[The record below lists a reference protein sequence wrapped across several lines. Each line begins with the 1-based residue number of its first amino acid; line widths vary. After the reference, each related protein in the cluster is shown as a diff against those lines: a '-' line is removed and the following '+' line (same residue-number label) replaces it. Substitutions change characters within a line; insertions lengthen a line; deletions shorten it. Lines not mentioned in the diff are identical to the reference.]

1 MRHTRLFA
9 KILSGIIIMLC
20 QPVLA
25 QEKQAVFQSSLE
37 VYQAFEKP
45 FIMLVRI
52 QERTQQRKYLERNN
66 LTERLAKFD
75 LKQKNLIQEITS
87 ALQIFTSKVGYFYAK
102 DNNQVL
108 AGDYSTV
115 MGLDSDNFEG
125 FQVFIVDPYS
135 RPTAWSSEISALSIY
150 DRYGNDLPDPFPDYV
165 LKRTGSIFFVRT
177 YEDMAKVLK
186 RRMDNGAT
194 RLKF

>member
-9 KILSGIIIMLC
+9 KILSGIILIFI
-20 QPVLA
+20 QTVQA
-25 QEKQAVFQSSLE
+25 QDKEPVFQTSME
-37 VYQAFEKP
+37 VHQAFNKP

-52 QERTQQRKYLERNN
+52 QERTQQRQYLVRNKLN
-66 LTERLAKFD
+66 DRLAKFD
-75 LKQKNLIQEITS
+75 QEQKMLLQEITS

-102 DNNQVL
+102 DNQQIL
-108 AGDYSTV
+108 SGDYSTV

-125 FQVFIVDPYS
+125 FHVFIVDPYS

-165 LKRTGSIFFVRT
+165 LKRSGSIFFVRT
-177 YEDMAKVLK
+177 YEDMVRVLK
-186 RRMDNGAT
+186 KRMDNAAT

>member
-25 QEKQAVFQSSLE
+25 QEKQVVFQSSLE

-66 LTERLAKFD
+66 LTERLVKFD
-75 LKQKNLIQEITS
+75 LQQKNLIQEITS

-125 FQVFIVDPYS
+125 FHVFIVDPYS

-150 DRYGNDLPDPFPDYV
+150 DRYGNDLPDPF
-165 LKRTGSIFFVRT
+165 
-177 YEDMAKVLK
+177 
-186 RRMDNGAT
+186 
-194 RLKF
+194 